1 MLNNVVLV
9 GRLKKISTLVN
20 DGAIITI
27 AVPRSIANENGEYLT
42 DYIDCRLFGSI
53 AKNVLEYC
61 KEEDIL
67 GVKGRLQSNDETEFR
82 LELVA
87 DKITFLSSKS
97 E

>member
-27 AVPRSIANENGEYLT
+27 AVPRSIANDNGEYLK
-42 DYIDCRLFGSI
+42 DYIDCRLFGNI
-53 AKNVLEYC
+53 AQSTLEYC

-67 GVKGRLQSNDETEFR
+67 GIKGRLQSNDETEHK
-82 LELVA
+82 LELIV
-87 DKITFLSSKS
+87 DKITYLSSKS